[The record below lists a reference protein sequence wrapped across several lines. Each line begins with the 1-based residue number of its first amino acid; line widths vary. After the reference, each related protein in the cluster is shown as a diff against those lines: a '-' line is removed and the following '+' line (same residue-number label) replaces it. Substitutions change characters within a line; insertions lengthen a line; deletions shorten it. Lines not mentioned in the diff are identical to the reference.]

1 MVRLKL
7 LFRFAQSITL
17 LFGNRFRVYFL
28 HLYEDLL
35 LLFKLNLF
43 KCDLSH
49 DIVKKM
55 QIFFFVE
62 FVVREIDLIN
72 NLKTIS
78 LLKKTKSLFNLNY
91 VIT

>member
-1 MVRLKL
+1 M
-7 LFRFAQSITL
+7 LF
-17 LFGNRFRVYFL
+17 
-28 HLYEDLL
+28 
-35 LLFKLNLF
+35 FKLNLF

-55 QIFFFVE
+55 QIFFFLD

-72 NLKTIS
+72 NLKNYIAIE
-78 LLKKTKSLFNLNY
+78 KTKSLFNLNY